1 MALKKYWWKKS
12 IVNLSD
18 EYLVKDR
25 ITFDDI
31 IGLKLPI
38 FYEKENILMLM
49 SFLERIDYDLTIID
63 IENEIG
69 IDKNV
74 LIKVIEENKI
84 KELINK
90 KRFQYLANMDNP
102 MGFYPTPQS
111 LYYDIIHQ
119 FFASVNNILSF
130 DECYIEYNLDTY
142 IFSIISF
149 DEEIK
154 IVTPSIEKIDGS
166 YINKIIVEIEKAIKE
181 NDYNSATTKSRTL
194 IEETLIY
201 GLQHKNV
208 VISSKG
214 DINKLFNQFKE
225 AYNIKVGKDV
235 DVRLNTIVSSLI
247 KIITAVAELRNA
259 NSDSHGVGDNN
270 RFELK
275 ERDIRLLSNSS
286 GTLANYLLGIIE
298 DD

>member
-1 MALKKYWWKKS
+1 MKS
-12 IVNLSD
+12 SLWNNLLNRD
-18 EYLVKDR
+18 ILDL
-25 ITFDDI
+25 I
-31 IGLKLPI
+31 IGDKNC
-38 FYEKENILMLM
+38 KKDILDNSVKMPYM
-49 SFLERIDYDLTIID
+49 RGID
-63 IENEIG
+63 IEKFSNKLSIPFDWQG
-69 IDKNV
+69 ISRWEMMKNV

-84 KELINK
+84 NLFFKELINK
-90 KRFQYLANMDNP
+90 KRFQYIANMDNP
-102 MGFYPTPQS
+102 MGFYYTPQS

-154 IVTPSIEKIDGS
+154 IVTSSIEKIDGS
-166 YINKIIVEIEKAIKE
+166 YINKIIDEIEKAIKE
-181 NDYNSATTKSRTL
+181 KDYNSATTKSRTL

-208 VISSKG
+208 EISSKG

-225 AYNIKVGKDV
+225 AYKIKVGKDL

-275 ERDIRLLSNSS
+275 EREIRLLSNSS
-286 GTLANYLLGIIE
+286 STLANYLLGIIE

>member
-1 MALKKYWWKKS
+1 MKS
-12 IVNLSD
+12 SLWNNLLNRD
-18 EYLVKDR
+18 ILDL
-25 ITFDDI
+25 I
-31 IGLKLPI
+31 IGDKNC
-38 FYEKENILMLM
+38 KKDILDNSAKMPYM
-49 SFLERIDYDLTIID
+49 RGID
-63 IENEIG
+63 IENFSNKLSIPFDCQG
-69 IDKNV
+69 ISRWEMMKNV

-84 KELINK
+84 NLFFKELINK

-102 MGFYPTPQS
+102 MGFYSTPQS
-111 LYYDIIHQ
+111 LYYDIIYQ

-208 VISSKG
+208 EISSKG

-286 GTLANYLLGIIE
+286 STLANYLLGIIE